1 MKLFVKY
8 LLVLVS
14 DMLNREM
21 LGFGILL
28 RSVIGLHLIA
38 YQTLMLLQ
46 FWECSSGLL
55 GKALCSEPDK

>member
-28 RSVIGLHLIA
+28 QVSDWITFDCLSNFNAFTV
-38 YQTLMLLQ
+38 
-46 FWECSSGLL
+46 L
-55 GKALCSEPDK
+55 GV